1 MPSNRIPVVLAQ
13 VAVAAGIA
21 ALGIQGY
28 LIARP
33 QSLNQLLAFLEDEGG
48 RRSYG

>member
-1 MPSNRIPVVLAQ
+1 MKRKNWLLGLFLLA
-13 VAVAAGIA
+13 AMGCDS
-21 ALGIQGY
+21 IQGY